1 MGRRKDLKR
10 RQGNRA
16 GTVRNRQ
23 REAAAP
29 SEDSGGP
36 SVAAVDPATVN
47 ECPKCGAKPGEVCL
61 TPSGNPAAKTH
72 AARG

>member
-16 GTVRNRQ
+16 GTARNRQ
-23 REAAAP
+23 REAQTG
-29 SEDSGGP
+29 SGDSGGAT
-36 SVAAVDPATVN
+36 AAVDPAMEN
-47 ECPKCGAKPGEVCL
+47 ECSKCGAKPGEVCV

-72 AARG
+72 SARG

>member
-16 GTVRNRQ
+16 GTARNRQ
-23 REAAAP
+23 REAAA
-29 SEDSGGP
+29 SGGGGDT
-36 SVAAVDPATVN
+36 AAVDPAMEN
-47 ECPKCGAKPGEVCL
+47 ECSKCGAKPGEVCV